1 MNKLT
6 AAAIATV
13 FALGLTSVPYAH
25 AGERHPEI
33 NGAIHKLEHAKT
45 NLNKGAHD
53 FGGHRVAAI
62 QHIDAALSE
71 LHQALEYD
79 KHHDDKHRDGHR
91 H

>member
-6 AAAIATV
+6 GAAIAAV
-13 FALGLTSVPYAH
+13 FALGLLAAPCAH
-25 AGERHPEI
+25 AKMHRERHPEI
-33 NGAIHKLEHAKT
+33 YGAIHKLEHAKQD
-45 NLNKGAHD
+45 LNKGAHD
-53 FGGHRVAAI
+53 FGGHRMAAI

-79 KHHDDKHRDGHR
+79 EHHDDHH